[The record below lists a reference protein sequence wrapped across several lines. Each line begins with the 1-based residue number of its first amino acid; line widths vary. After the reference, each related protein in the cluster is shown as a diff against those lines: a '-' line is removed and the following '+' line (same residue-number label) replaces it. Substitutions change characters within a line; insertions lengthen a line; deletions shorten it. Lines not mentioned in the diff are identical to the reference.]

1 MEHVMVPRRLFLALA
16 AVAFTACAPPEQEAA
31 QPAADPA
38 ADEAAIAAVRQ
49 TYQTAFNAG
58 DAAGVA
64 ALLTA
69 DMYDMQP
76 GMPTV
81 VGASAVQEGLAGM
94 FQQNNAQIEITG
106 QKTEVSGDMGYDRG
120 TYRTTITPKAGG
132 AAMTEEGRY
141 LVVLKRQA
149 DGSWKLV
156 ELMGNAPTAPAAAPA
171 P

>member
-1 MEHVMVPRRLFLALA
+1 MLQRRLFLALGA
-16 AVAFTACAPPEQEAA
+16 LAITACAAPEQQAA
-31 QPAADPA
+31 EPAADPA
-38 ADEAAIAAVRQ
+38 ADQAAIAQVRQ
-49 TYQTAFNAG
+49 SYQTAFSAG

-69 DMYDMQP
+69 DANDMEP
-76 GMPTV
+76 GQPTV
-81 VGASAVQEGLAGM
+81 VGASAVQEGLTGL

-106 QKTEVSGDMGYDRG
+106 QKTEVDGDLAYDRG
-120 TYRTTITPKAGG
+120 TYRTTLTPKAGG

-156 ELMGNAPTAPAAAPA
+156 ELMGNSPTPPAGAPA